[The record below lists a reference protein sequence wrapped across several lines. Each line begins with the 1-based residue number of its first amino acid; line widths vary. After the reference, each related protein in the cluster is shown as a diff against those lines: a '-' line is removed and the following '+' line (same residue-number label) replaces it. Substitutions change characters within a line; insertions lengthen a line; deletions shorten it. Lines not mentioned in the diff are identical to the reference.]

1 MQRVLV
7 IGSGGAGKSAFA
19 VRLGRA
25 TGLPVI
31 HLDAAYWKPG
41 WREPSKDAWAA
52 RVTQLL
58 AGEHWIMD
66 GNYGGTLEQRLAACD
81 TVVFLDMP
89 RLLCIWRVLKR
100 FVQYRGRTRPDVTA
114 GCPEQLTAAFLS
126 WIWTYPEQRRPRIL
140 ARLARLSPEQ
150 QALIFRSPKAVD
162 AFFESLPG
170 KQA

>member
-19 VRLGRA
+19 VRLGQA

-114 GCPEQLTAAFLS
+114 GVQSSVFDNLIVDHLP
-126 WIWTYPEQRRPRIL
+126 RR
-140 ARLARLSPEQ
+140 
-150 QALIFRSPKAVD
+150 
-162 AFFESLPG
+162 
-170 KQA
+170 